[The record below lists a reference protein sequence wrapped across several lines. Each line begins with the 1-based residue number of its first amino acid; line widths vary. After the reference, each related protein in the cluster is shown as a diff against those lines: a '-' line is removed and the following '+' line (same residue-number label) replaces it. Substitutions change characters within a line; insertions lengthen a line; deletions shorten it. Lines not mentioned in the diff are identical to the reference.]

1 MNFIG
6 TVFSLLPPLVAIG
19 FALKTKEVYLSL
31 FIGIFTGA
39 LLYCGL
45 NIPGAVIEIFN
56 TMIEVLGK
64 QWNIGILIFLVF
76 LGIIVSLINK
86 AGGSLAYGKWAS
98 KTIKSKKG
106 ALLATFSL
114 GAIIFVDDYFNCL
127 TVGSVMKE
135 VSDNFRISRAKL
147 AYIIDSTAA
156 PICII
161 APVSSWAAAVAGYTS
176 GDGFSLFLS
185 TIPFNLY
192 ALLTIVMVLMVI
204 RYDINIGT
212 MKTNEEMAENGNV
225 TGGYEDYDNQ
235 HEEVKTNGKVKDL
248 LIPIIFLIISCI
260 AGMLYTGGILD
271 GVNFIEAFANCDA
284 SFGLVI
290 GSFTTLV
297 FIFILYVPRKIISYE
312 DFANC
317 IPFGFKTMVPAIII
331 LILAWT
337 LGNIV
342 STKLMAG
349 LFVKGLLDQFSFSL
363 AILPAILFVIGAFLA
378 FATGTSWGTFGILI
392 PIVTEIFSEGDPML
406 VIAIA
411 AILAGAVCGDHIS
424 PISDTTIMASAGAKC
439 NHINHVESQ
448 TPYALLVASACTVG
462 YIVAG
467 FSKSILL
474 TLTASLVTLLL
485 IVFIYQRLTKSR

>member
-1 MNFIG
+1 MISFI
-6 TVFSLLPPLVAIG
+6 
-19 FALKTKEVYLSL
+19 SL

-45 NIPGAVIEIFN
+45 NIPGAVLEIFN

-64 QWNIGILIFLVF
+64 EWNVGILIFLVF

-106 ALLATFSL
+106 ALLSTFSL

-135 VSDNFRISRAKL
+135 VSDNFKISRAKL

-192 ALLTIVMVLMVI
+192 ALLTIVMVLLVI
-204 RYDINIGT
+204 KFDINIGS
-212 MKTNEEMAENGNV
+212 MKLNEEMAQNGDV
-225 TGGYEDYDNQ
+225 TGGYEDYNDQGETVN
-235 HEEVKTNGKVKDL
+235 TNGRVSDL
-248 LIPIIFLIISCI
+248 VIPIIFLIISCI
-260 AGMLYTGGILD
+260 CGMLYTGGILD
-271 GVNFIEAFANCDA
+271 GAGFIEAFANCNA
-284 SFGLVI
+284 SFGLVL
-290 GSFTTLV
+290 GSFVTLV
-297 FIFILYVPRKIISYE
+297 FIFILYIPRKIITYE

-342 STKLMAG
+342 SSKLLAG
-349 LFVKGLLDQFSFSL
+349 VFVKGLLNQFSFSF
-363 AILPAILFVIGAFLA
+363 AILPSVLFLVGAFLA
-378 FATGTSWGTFGILI
+378 FSTGTSWGTFGILI
-392 PIVTEIFSEGDPML
+392 PIVTEVFAEGDPML
-406 VIAIA
+406 VITIA

-448 TPYALLVASACTVG
+448 TPYALLVAFACTVG
-462 YIVAG
+462 YLVAG
-467 FSKSILL
+467 FTQSILL
-474 TLTASLVTLLL
+474 TLTGALISLLL
-485 IVFIYQRLTKSR
+485 IVFIYQRFEKN

>member
-6 TVFSLLPPLVAIG
+6 TVFSLLPPLVAIA

-45 NIPGAVIEIFN
+45 NIPGAVLEIFN

-64 QWNIGILIFLVF
+64 EWNVGILIFLVF

-106 ALLATFSL
+106 ALLSTFSL

-135 VSDNFRISRAKL
+135 VSDNFKISRAKL

-192 ALLTIVMVLMVI
+192 ALLTIVMVLLVI
-204 RYDINIGT
+204 KYDINIGS
-212 MKTNEEMAENGNV
+212 MKLNEEMAQNGDV
-225 TGGYEDYDNQ
+225 TGGYEDYNDQGETVN
-235 HEEVKTNGKVKDL
+235 TNGRVSDL
-248 LIPIIFLIISCI
+248 VIPIIFLIISCI
-260 AGMLYTGGILD
+260 CGMLYTGGILD
-271 GVNFIEAFANCDA
+271 GADFIEAFANCNA
-284 SFGLVI
+284 SFGLVL
-290 GSFTTLV
+290 GSFVTLV
-297 FIFILYVPRKIISYE
+297 FIFILYIPRKIITYE

-342 STKLMAG
+342 SSKLLAG
-349 LFVKGLLDQFSFSL
+349 VFVKGLLNQFSFSF
-363 AILPAILFVIGAFLA
+363 AILPSVLFLVGAFLA
-378 FATGTSWGTFGILI
+378 FSTGTSWGTFGILI
-392 PIVTEIFSEGDPML
+392 PIVTEVFAEGDPML
-406 VIAIA
+406 VITIA

-448 TPYALLVASACTVG
+448 TPYALLVACACTVG
-462 YIVAG
+462 YLVAG
-467 FSKSILL
+467 FTQSILL
-474 TLTASLVTLLL
+474 TLTGALISLLL
-485 IVFIYQRLTKSR
+485 IVFIYQRFEKN

>member
-6 TVFSLLPPLVAIG
+6 TVFSLLPPIVAIA

-45 NIPGAVIEIFN
+45 NIPNAVLEVFN

-64 QWNIGILIFLVF
+64 EWNIGILIFLVS
-76 LGIIVSLINK
+76 LGIIVSLINR

-98 KTIKSKKG
+98 KTIRSRKG
-106 ALLATFSL
+106 ALLSIFSL

-135 VSDNFRISRAKL
+135 VSDNFKISRAKL

-192 ALLTIVMVLMVI
+192 ALMTIIMVLLVI
-204 RYDINIGT
+204 KYDINIGS
-212 MKTNEEMAENGNV
+212 MKLNEEMALNGDV
-225 TGGYEDYDNQ
+225 TGGYEDYNDHVETVN
-235 HEEVKTNGKVKDL
+235 TNGRVSDL
-248 LIPIIFLIISCI
+248 VIPIIFLIISCI
-260 AGMLYTGGILD
+260 CGMLYTGGILE
-271 GVNFIEAFANCDA
+271 GAGFIEAFANCDA
-284 SFGLVI
+284 SFGLVL
-290 GSFTTLV
+290 GSFVTLI
-297 FIFILYVPRKIISYE
+297 FIFILYIPRKIITYE

-342 STKLMAG
+342 SSKLMAG
-349 LFVKGLLDQFSFSL
+349 MFVKGMLDQFSFSFAL
-363 AILPAILFVIGAFLA
+363 LPAILFLVGDFLA
-378 FATGTSWGTFGILI
+378 FSTGTSWGTFGILI
-392 PIVTEIFSEGDPML
+392 PIVTEVFAEGDPML

-448 TPYALLVASACTVG
+448 TPYALLVACACTIG
-462 YIVAG
+462 YLVAG

-474 TLTASLVTLLL
+474 TLTSALISLLL
-485 IVFIYQRLTKSR
+485 IVFIYQRLENK

>member
-6 TVFSLLPPLVAIG
+6 TVFSLLPPIVAIA

-45 NIPGAVIEIFN
+45 NIPNAVLEVFN

-64 QWNIGILIFLVF
+64 EWNIGILIFLVF
-76 LGIIVSLINK
+76 LGIIVSLINR

-98 KTIKSKKG
+98 KTIKSRKG
-106 ALLATFSL
+106 ALLSTFSL

-135 VSDNFRISRAKL
+135 VSDNFKISRAKL

-192 ALLTIVMVLMVI
+192 ALMTIIMVLLVI
-204 RYDINIGT
+204 KYDINIGS
-212 MKTNEEMAENGNV
+212 MKLNEEMALNGDV
-225 TGGYEDYDNQ
+225 TGGYEDYNDHVETVN
-235 HEEVKTNGKVKDL
+235 TNGRVSDL
-248 LIPIIFLIISCI
+248 VIPIIFLIISCI
-260 AGMLYTGGILD
+260 CGMLYTGGILE
-271 GVNFIEAFANCDA
+271 GAGFIEAFANCDA
-284 SFGLVI
+284 SFGLVL
-290 GSFTTLV
+290 GSFVTLI
-297 FIFILYVPRKIISYE
+297 FIFILYIPRKIITYE

-342 STKLMAG
+342 SSKLMAG
-349 LFVKGLLDQFSFSL
+349 MFVKGMLDQFSFSFAL
-363 AILPAILFVIGAFLA
+363 LPAILFLVGAFLA
-378 FATGTSWGTFGILI
+378 FSTGTSWGTFGILI
-392 PIVTEIFSEGDPML
+392 PIVTEVFAEGDPML

-448 TPYALLVASACTVG
+448 TPYALLVACACTIG
-462 YIVAG
+462 YLVAG

-474 TLTASLVTLLL
+474 TITSALISLLL
-485 IVFIYQRLTKSR
+485 IVFIYQRLEKK